1 MLIVL
6 SYLFKDPKTAAIP
19 DFFLETQT
27 FICLLDRSIWEGS
40 WATHTLIYPFLLFQ
54 LPIYLTVASS
64 LTTLTYIPQFVFSVA
79 ARMISLKCKS
89 DHFTGLFKCLQPSP
103 CHLHHHL
110 QDKVYLHSL
119 YPRTSIISPL
129 FIFPLSSSITPTSHS
144 WCCFTLR
151 ELFIFLLILSGLSW
165 ISLPNS
171 YFLYLFFRCLLKS
184 LSLIHRLS

>member
-1 MLIVL
+1 MLIVS
-6 SYLFKDPKTAAIP
+6 SYLLQDPKTAAIP

-27 FICLLDRSIWEGS
+27 FVCLLDRSIWEGS
-40 WATHTLIYPFLLFQ
+40 WAIQILIYPFLFFQ

-103 CHLHHHL
+103 APCHLHHHL

-129 FIFPLSSSITPTSHS
+129 FMFPLSSSITPTSPP
-144 WCCFTLR
+144 WFCFTLR
-151 ELFIFLLILSGLSW
+151 ELFIFFLTLSGCLDF
-165 ISLPNS
+165 LCLTPTFFT
-171 YFLYLFFRCLLKS
+171 YFSDIF
-184 LSLIHRLS
+184 